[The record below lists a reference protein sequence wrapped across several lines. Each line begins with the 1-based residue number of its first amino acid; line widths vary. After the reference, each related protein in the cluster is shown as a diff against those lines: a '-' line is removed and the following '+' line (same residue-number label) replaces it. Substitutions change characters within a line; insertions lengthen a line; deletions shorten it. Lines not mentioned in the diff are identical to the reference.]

1 MAIRRLRRRFLARS
15 VNNRARLDYFIRLPD
30 FFVAKMSTI
39 FLIII
44 LFTIVTILFKW
55 ILYLVF
61 LEIKN
66 KNIVIIL
73 YKMIIYVI
81 IRLSGVMSISLYS

>member
-1 MAIRRLRRRFLARS
+1 
-15 VNNRARLDYFIRLPD
+15 
-30 FFVAKMSTI
+30 MSTI

>member
-1 MAIRRLRRRFLARS
+1 
-15 VNNRARLDYFIRLPD
+15 
-30 FFVAKMSTI
+30 MSTI

-66 KNIVIIL
+66 KNIVNKL
-73 YKMIIYVI
+73 YKMIICVI